1 MKNFANVKERRHV
14 CSNLKIQLFSNFW
27 PFIPACHC
35 QSTVFFY
42 IPNLIS
48 PLWFVITFPVFVYSV
63 KQLFHDLPS
72 FSPLTLKS
80 DRDLIATYSITA
92 KSNIKVVRV
101 ENDCRLKMLMKVKQ
115 VLFVSKCITS
125 SISNM
130 NTDMKG

>member
-27 PFIPACHC
+27 PFIPACHF

-80 DRDLIATYSITA
+80 DRDLIATYNITA

-101 ENDCRLKMLMKVKQ
+101 EKMIADLRC
-115 VLFVSKCITS
+115 SW
-125 SISNM
+125 
-130 NTDMKG
+130 

>member
-14 CSNLKIQLFSNFW
+14 CSNLKIQLFSNS
-27 PFIPACHC
+27 ACHF

-101 ENDCRLKMLMKVKQ
+101 EKMIADLRC
-115 VLFVSKCITS
+115 S
-125 SISNM
+125 
-130 NTDMKG
+130 

>member
-1 MKNFANVKERRHV
+1 MIEVFRYERKFCASGLKNEKLRKCERTTSR
-14 CSNLKIQLFSNFW
+14 LFQLEIQLFSNFW
-27 PFIPACHC
+27 PFIPACHF
-35 QSTVFFY
+35 QSTLFFY

-92 KSNIKVVRV
+92 KSNIKVVRL
-101 ENDCRLKMLMKVKQ
+101 EKMIADLRC
-115 VLFVSKCITS
+115 S
-125 SISNM
+125 
-130 NTDMKG
+130 

>member
-1 MKNFANVKERRHV
+1 MIEVFRYERKFCASGLKNEKLRKCERTTSR
-14 CSNLKIQLFSNFW
+14 LLQLENSALFKLLALHSSLSF
-27 PFIPACHC
+27 

-42 IPNLIS
+42 IPNLIC

-72 FSPLTLKS
+72 FSPLTLKR

-101 ENDCRLKMLMKVKQ
+101 EKMIADLRC
-115 VLFVSKCITS
+115 S
-125 SISNM
+125 
-130 NTDMKG
+130 

>member
-14 CSNLKIQLFSNFW
+14 CCNLKIQLFSNFW
-27 PFIPACHC
+27 LFIPACHF

-48 PLWFVITFPVFVYSV
+48 LLWFVITFPVFVYSV

-72 FSPLTLKS
+72 FSPLTLKR

-101 ENDCRLKMLMKVKQ
+101 EKMIADLRC
-115 VLFVSKCITS
+115 S
-125 SISNM
+125 
-130 NTDMKG
+130 